1 MKEAAMRTPY
11 RQIAIFIAC
20 LAFAAPSAAETVGSM
35 TAYQTNIVRNNGG
48 TMNVGAGVELGD
60 QLRSNPTGLG
70 MLVFRDESSA
80 KIGPNT
86 SLTIDEFVYNP
97 GSGSGK
103 IDIGMNSGLARFYG
117 GQVSKGGVMQ
127 VATPHMVLGARGGII
142 EVLVAAGQTVGILRA
157 GRMTCTINGKRLV
170 ITNPGYACTSED
182 GKLLTGYGGIDT
194 FPVLDSID
202 RIAGTG
208 LPGAPGPGLD
218 VSAICASALGGSLK
232 VCESTDG
239 ALPGVVMEFPDSL
252 TPPVGGGVD
261 KGECEGEGC
270 CYYCN

>member
-1 MKEAAMRTPY
+1 MRY
-11 RQIAIFIAC
+11 RLIATLVAC

-35 TAYQTNIVRNNGG
+35 TAYQTNIVRNNGR

-60 QLRSNPTGLG
+60 QLRSDPTGLG

-103 IDIGMNSGLARFYG
+103 IDIGMNNGLARFYG
-117 GQVSKGGVMQ
+117 GQVSKRGVMQ

-157 GRMTCTINGKRLV
+157 GRMTCTINGKRIV

-182 GKLLTGYGGIDT
+182 GKLLAGYGGIDT
-194 FPVLDSID
+194 FPILDSID

-232 VCESTDG
+232 VCDSTDG
-239 ALPGVVMEFPDSL
+239 ALPGVVTEFPDSP
-252 TPPVGGGVD
+252 TPPVGSGGRRD
-261 KGECEGEGC
+261 DGEGDGC
-270 CYYCN
+270 SRFCN

>member
-1 MKEAAMRTPY
+1 MRY
-11 RQIAIFIAC
+11 HQIVIFIAC

-35 TAYQTNIVRNNGG
+35 TAYQTIIVRNNGG

-170 ITNPGYACTSED
+170 ITNPGYACTSDD
-182 GKLLTGYGGIDT
+182 GKLLAGYGGIDA
-194 FPVLDSID
+194 FPILDSID

-218 VSAICASALGGSLK
+218 VSAICTSALGSSLK
-232 VCESTDG
+232 VCGSRDG
-239 ALPGVVMEFPDSL
+239 ALPGVVMEFPDSP
-252 TPPVGGGVD
+252 TPPAGSGGRR
-261 KGECEGEGC
+261 GECEGEGC
-270 CYYCN
+270 CYYYNCD